1 MFMNDRFFLEGRS
14 QPKRRKV
21 IIEVPLKNHFHAG
34 AHYNSPQEPVVTEQ
48 VITLLCTAIISRR
61 PNNAVFKE
69 RYIL

>member
-34 AHYNSPQEPVVTEQ
+34 AHYNSPQEAVVTEK
-48 VITLLCTAIISRR
+48 S
-61 PNNAVFKE
+61 NNSIMYSNYKPEAE
-69 RYIL
+69 